1 MDYHSIFAII
11 AIVLVIGGYLP
22 YIQNVFSGKTKPHPF
37 TWIISTLLNLL
48 NFILYLQNGGG
59 PGTFIMLTVLV
70 MTSIILWKS
79 LQNFNEMIVLSDKA
93 FFISSLMILALCLVI
108 ESSQVSAVLA
118 TSTSILSFIP
128 TVRKSWNSPHSET
141 ISTYVINSI
150 RHILVIFSVSTFSIV
165 TVFNPIAWTSIGI
178 LFTITLMS
186 RRKVIVNQL
195 IIN

>member
-128 TVRKSWNSPHSET
+128 TVRKSWNLPHSET

-165 TVFNPIAWTSIGI
+165 TIFNPIAWSSIGI

-186 RRKVIVNQL
+186 RRKIVVNPL